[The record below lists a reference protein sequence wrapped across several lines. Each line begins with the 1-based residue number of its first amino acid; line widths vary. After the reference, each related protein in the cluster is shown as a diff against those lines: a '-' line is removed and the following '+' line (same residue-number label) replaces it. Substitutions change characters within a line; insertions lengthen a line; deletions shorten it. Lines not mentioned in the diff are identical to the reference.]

1 VGRLDRLIL
10 LLLVITLVAWRLAR
24 FMRLGMGKRRPSL
37 GIAGG
42 WFPTSNETAVAA
54 TTGSTV
60 SNPKSPLLV
69 RTVVALVIVAIWL
82 IGNLLIWLFLLE
94 PPLLRNVPPVV
105 LGVTGIFAN
114 FYLIPFARHMGERCR
129 RRFNGTRA
137 AG

>member
-1 VGRLDRLIL
+1 MGRLDRLIL
-10 LLLVITLVAWRLAR
+10 LLLVIALVAWRFAR
-24 FMRLGMGKRRPSL
+24 FMRLGMGKRRLSL

-42 WFPTSNETAVAA
+42 WFPTSTA
-54 TTGSTV
+54 TTPAA
-60 SNPKSPLLV
+60 PKSPLLV
-69 RTVVALVIVAIWL
+69 RTVVALVIAAIWL

-94 PPLLRNVPPVV
+94 SPFLRNVPPVV

-129 RRFNGTRA
+129 QRFNGARV